1 MNKPLCRSNPF
12 PPPHN
17 MLLVPVIRHR
27 ATRFPY
33 VSMARLMLQMVLV
46 TVLILPAE
54 SQSVS
59 EVDGTSRHHKRDHR
73 HGDLPDLPEARIE
86 SSVRPM
92 PSQAAQWRSERKKPY
107 GGPYLNTKWK
117 DPANAPHNSF
127 LKGGK
132 TVPERVSTTEKED
145 LAERQKRTEAEKS
158 SLSSWQGSNH
168 LSLKDGAYEGLVVEV
183 SPRVPQSDCK
193 TVIDGTQ
200 VGATL
205 SVLMLLLWRRDAVWK
220 KQFIGQS

>member
-1 MNKPLCRSNPF
+1 MVLASAL
-12 PPPHN
+12 H
-17 MLLVPVIRHR
+17 HR

-33 VSMARLMLQMVLV
+33 VAMARLTLLMVLV
-46 TVLILPAE
+46 TGCILPAA
-54 SQSVS
+54 SQSTS

-73 HGDLPDLPEARIE
+73 HGDLQDLPQSRIE

-92 PSQAAQWRSERKKPY
+92 PSQAAQRRTERKKPY
-107 GGPYLNTKWK
+107 GGPYLNNKWK

-145 LAERQKRTEAEKS
+145 LAERQKRTETEKS

-183 SPRVPQSDCK
+183 SPRVEHSDCK
-193 TVIDGTQ
+193 AVIDGTQ
-200 VGATL
+200 VGTTL
-205 SVLMLLLWRRDAVWK
+205 SLSSVFLLLRCDAYEKGK
-220 KQFIGQS
+220 KIQFIGQP